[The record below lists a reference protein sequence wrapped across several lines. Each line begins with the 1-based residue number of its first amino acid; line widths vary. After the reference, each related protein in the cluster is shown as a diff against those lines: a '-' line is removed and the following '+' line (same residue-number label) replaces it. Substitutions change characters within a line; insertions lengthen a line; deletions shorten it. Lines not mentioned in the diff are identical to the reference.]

1 MVNKIKK
8 DMSISNNPITLLDA
22 LQIRSSEELINLPKI
37 FDRTPKYKTF
47 IEFYKFGEENKNKTY
62 NFLSPVL
69 NHVINFGMW
78 KFPDNMGGNF
88 ISSYGHTDQHDI
100 VEFRDDIYNE
110 IYDDD
115 GTGNK
120 EIRENFLPIAECNSS
135 MMLLLGYNGDF
146 VDQIYIDLINEEPR
160 IRFISEN
167 IFEFCRDTI
176 LKIQPLSFNFI
187 EEKLSIK
194 FNNNMPSLYKNFEED
209 YYRIK
214 EDGDVTSIIE
224 MKNQFISNLEQE
236 RDNLNFR
243 IRLLARNEKKD
254 GIPLDIIAEKYGF
267 TIEELSSQ
275 WF

>member
-1 MVNKIKK
+1 
-8 DMSISNNPITLLDA
+8 MSVTYQPITLLDA
-22 LQIRSSEELINLPKI
+22 LQIRSNEELINLPKI
-37 FDRTPKYKTF
+37 FDLTPKYKTF
-47 IEFYKFGEENKNKTY
+47 IEYYKFGVENKNKAY
-62 NFLSPVL
+62 YFFSPIV
-69 NHVINFGMW
+69 NKITTFGKW
-78 KFPDNMGGNF
+78 NFPDNMGGNF

-100 VEFRDDIYNE
+100 IEFRDDVYNE

-135 MMLLLGYNGDF
+135 MMLLLGYNGEY
-146 VDQIYIDLINEEPR
+146 VDKIYIDLVNEEPR

-194 FNNNMPSLYKNFEED
+194 FNNNIPSLYKNFED
-209 YYRIK
+209 DFYRIK
-214 EDGDVTSIIE
+214 EDGEVTSIIE
-224 MKNQFISNLEQE
+224 KKNQYIANLEQE

-243 IRLLARNEKKD
+243 IRLLARNEKKL
-254 GIPLDIIAEKYGF
+254 GISLDIIADKYGF

>member
-1 MVNKIKK
+1 
-8 DMSISNNPITLLDA
+8 MSNSNNPITLLDA
-22 LQIRSSEELINLPKI
+22 LQIRFSDDKFNIHPI
-37 FDRTPKYKTF
+37 FNSTPKFKLF
-47 IEFYKFGEENKNKTY
+47 LEFYKFGKENENKTY
-62 NFLSPVL
+62 FFFSPLV
-69 NHVINFGMW
+69 NKVTTFGEW
-78 KFPDNMGGNF
+78 KFPENMGGNF
-88 ISSYGHTDQHDI
+88 ISSYGHSDQIDI
-100 VEFRDDIYNE
+100 IEFRDDIYNE

-120 EIRENFLPIAECNSS
+120 EIRENFLPIADCNSS
-135 MMLLLGYNGDF
+135 MMLLLGYNGDY
-146 VDQIYIDLINEEPR
+146 VDQIYLDLINEEPR

-194 FNNNMPSLYKNFEED
+194 FNNNIPSLYKNFEED
-209 YYRIK
+209 FYRIK

-224 MKNQFISNLEQE
+224 KKNQYIANLEQE
-236 RDNLNFR
+236 MNNFNFR
-243 IRLLARNEKKD
+243 IRLLARNEKKL
-254 GIPLDIIAEKYGF
+254 GISLDIIAEKYGF